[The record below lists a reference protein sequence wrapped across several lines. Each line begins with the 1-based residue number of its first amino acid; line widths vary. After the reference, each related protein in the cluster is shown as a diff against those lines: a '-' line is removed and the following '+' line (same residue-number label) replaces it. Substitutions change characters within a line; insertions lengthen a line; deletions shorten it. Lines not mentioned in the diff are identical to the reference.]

1 MSGTG
6 GRTRRELLVDTAKA
20 AAAASVA
27 GLAGCFPDV
36 GGRWPDASA
45 CRVTDAGAENEAG
58 AAAAIS
64 NAVVE
69 VFREES
75 VVSPTRSRNVVQ
87 PDVVATMLD
96 AGLAALA
103 RAIAKPNAG
112 SSSQDG
118 GTGGE
123 DAARSTISA
132 DQDVSDG
139 TYADG
144 GIDDNPW
151 QVLLPTYRPG
161 QRIGLKVNCLNQNA
175 PTSRYLI
182 RAIVT
187 SLRDRLGVDPANIIV
202 WDRILSELKTKA
214 KYTDEDLAG
223 AQLRGTLQESGK
235 VTPGEPGYGDPISP
249 SIECQT
255 PRLSRILTDQTD
267 LTINCPVLKTH
278 NVSGITAAM
287 KNIYGIIDIPGKY
300 HRPHLQTALP
310 ALYALPAIRNS
321 ISLTIV
327 DGLVGIINGDTD
339 SINVAAIRRILLAQD
354 PVAMDGYA
362 LDLVNQLRN
371 ASDPPVP
378 PVEADLVTYIARA
391 EALGLGTTKYSL
403 INA

>member
-6 GRTRRELLVDTAKA
+6 GRTRRELLADTAKA

-45 CRVTDAGAENEAG
+45 CKIPDAREEN
-58 AAAAIS
+58 AAVPAIS

-69 VFREES
+69 VFREGS
-75 VVSPTRSRNVVQ
+75 VVSPSRARNVIQ
-87 PDVVATMLD
+87 PEVVAAMLD
-96 AGLAALA
+96 AGLAGLA
-103 RAIAKPNAG
+103 RAIAKPNA
-112 SSSQDG
+112 SSSRQDG

-123 DAARSTISA
+123 DAARSTLNA

-151 QVLLPTYRPG
+151 KVLLPTYRPG

-187 SLRDRLGVDPANIIV
+187 SLRDRLGVAPTDIIV
-202 WDRILSELKTKA
+202 WDRHLSELKSNA

-223 AQLRGTLQESGK
+223 AQLRGTLQVAGK
-235 VTPGEPGYGDPISP
+235 ETTGDPGYGDPISP
-249 SIECQT
+249 AIECQT
-255 PRLSRILTDQTD
+255 PRLSRILTEQTD

-278 NVSGITAAM
+278 NVSGVTAAL

-300 HRPHLQTALP
+300 HRPLLQAALP

-327 DGLVGIINGDTD
+327 DGLVGVIKGDTD
-339 SINVAAIRRILLAQD
+339 SSDVVPIRRILLAQD
-354 PVAMDGYA
+354 PVAMDSYA
-362 LDLVNQLRN
+362 VDLVNQLRS
-371 ASDPPVP
+371 AADLPAP
-378 PVEADLVTYIARA
+378 PVEAELLTWIARA

-403 INA
+403 TKA